1 MNLDRPGSILCFGET
16 LLRLS
21 STAGVRLASA
31 STFDAHVGGAEA
43 NVATML
49 AQLGHK
55 VEMVTVLPA
64 TILGEL
70 CQAEFRR
77 VGVGIRSVSRREGR
91 LGLYFLGP
99 ALGGG
104 GELVYDRKNSVF
116 TQHCDEFDWPALAGD
131 ARWFHL
137 SGINLALGGKP
148 EGSAL
153 AAIQAMKAAGVLVSF
168 DVNHRASLW
177 KDRPAEDLGLVRQ
190 VAEQADVLFASPR
203 DLALILR
210 REDLGEHRAA
220 AEAAFDAF
228 PGLQLIACTRRQFDE
243 DRQLL
248 SARIDGRDG
257 SHETAPVPLRSVVDR
272 IGSGDAFAG
281 AVIDGVLGRMALD
294 ECAAHGLG
302 AAVSKHCIA
311 GDRWIGTREELYAF
325 DPFAAQDVQR

>member
-1 MNLDRPGSILCFGET
+1 MNLDRPGAILCFGET

-21 STAGVRLASA
+21 SAAGVRLASG
-31 STFDAHVGGAEA
+31 STLDAHVGGAEM
-43 NVATML
+43 NVAAML
-49 AQLGHK
+49 AQLGH
-55 VEMVTVLPA
+55 ETAAVTVLPA
-64 TILGEL
+64 SHLGDL
-70 CQAEFRR
+70 CAAEFRR
-77 VGVGIRSVSRREGR
+77 VGVGLRHVPRREGR
-91 LGLYFLGP
+91 LGLYLLGP

-104 GELVYDRKNSVF
+104 GEVVYDRKHSAF
-116 TQHCDEFDWPALAGD
+116 TQHCDEFDWEALARG

-148 EGSAL
+148 AEASI
-153 AAIQAMKAAGVLVSF
+153 AAVQAMKAAGVPVSF

-177 KDRPAEDLGLVRQ
+177 KDRPAGELSVVRQ
-190 VAEQADVLFASPR
+190 VAEQADVLLANPR
-203 DLALILR
+203 DLALVLR
-210 REDLGEHRAA
+210 RDDLGEHRAA
-220 AEAAFDAF
+220 AEAAFEAF
-228 PGLQLIACTRRQFDE
+228 AGPQLIACTRRQFDE

-248 SARIDGRDG
+248 SARIDDRDG
-257 SHETAPVPLRSVVDR
+257 GHETAPAPLRSVVDR

-281 AVIDGVLGRMALD
+281 AVIDGMLGRMALD

>member
-1 MNLDRPGSILCFGET
+1 MNVDRPGAVLCFGET

-21 STAGVRLASA
+21 SCAGHRLASA
-31 STFDAHVGGAEA
+31 PRLDVHVGGSEA
-43 NVATML
+43 NVAAML
-49 AQLGHK
+49 AQLGHQ
-55 VEMVTVLPA
+55 VEMITVLPS
-64 TILGEL
+64 TKLGEL
-70 CQAEFRR
+70 CDSEFRR
-77 VGVGIRSVSRREGR
+77 VAVGTRHVDRREGR

-104 GELVYDRKNSVF
+104 GEVVYDRKISAFVE
-116 TQHCDEFDWPALAGD
+116 HADEFDWAALAKE

-137 SGINLALGGKP
+137 SGVNLALGNKP
-148 EGSAL
+148 ARSAMM
-153 AAIQAMKAAGVLVSF
+153 AVEAMKSARVPVSF

-177 KDRPAEDLGLVRQ
+177 KDRPADEISTVRR
-190 VAEQADVLFASPR
+190 VAEQADVLFASHR
-203 DLALILR
+203 DLTLILQR
-210 REDLGEHRAA
+210 DDLPEVRPA
-220 AEAAFDAF
+220 AEAAFEAF
-228 PGLQLIACTRRQFDE
+228 DGLQLIACTRRQFDE

-248 SARIDGRDG
+248 SARLDDRNGG
-257 SHETAPVPLRSVVDR
+257 HETAPAPLRSVVDR

-281 AVIDGVLGRMALD
+281 AIIDGVIGGMPLD